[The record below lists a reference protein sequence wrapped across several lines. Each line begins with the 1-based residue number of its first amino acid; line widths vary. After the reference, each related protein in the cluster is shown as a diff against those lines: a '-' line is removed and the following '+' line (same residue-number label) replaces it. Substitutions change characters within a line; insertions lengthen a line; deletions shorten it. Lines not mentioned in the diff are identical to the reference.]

1 MKTWSEARRAARKLD
16 GSHDHWLT
24 LVSSGRHLLL
34 GTVTVVPRRG
44 RLLVEGESGILR
56 FGSMLLDAN

>member
-1 MKTWSEARRAARKLD
+1 MKNMERGRRAARKLD

-24 LVSSGRHLLL
+24 LVSSGRHLFL

-44 RLLVEGESGILR
+44 RLLVEGESGIPR

>member
-1 MKTWSEARRAARKLD
+1 MKNMERGPTGGEKLD

>member
-1 MKTWSEARRAARKLD
+1 
-16 GSHDHWLT
+16 
-24 LVSSGRHLLL
+24 VSSGRHLLL
-34 GTVTVVPRRG
+34 GTVIVVPRSG